1 MFKEC
6 GPIRL
11 SNTFEHKSY
20 KIINGRFEVAHWSAF
35 TLRSRGLMT
44 NPAEL
49 ETLLPI

>member
-35 TLRSRGLMT
+35 HFEVSG
-44 NPAEL
+44 PDD
-49 ETLLPI
+49 